1 MWFDRLGARLR
12 GMYRAGER
20 GTEAVPQDMSEG
32 TGEPSPQ
39 LMAAFAAAHPPQR
52 GVRGFF
58 AAHRFAVASVSLGL
72 AAAAAC
78 QMPLDY
84 QREFGASVTCEL
96 ARETWPEGQ
105 IDGIA
110 HDLAGQLGAER
121 VALRVHDDG
130 GPTQSFR
137 VDMWGA
143 EVDDAGLIAALR
155 VRAPQIPA
163 DKCVRTPLAGTVH
176 GTLGGRLGYGL
187 LDIDLDRVDAEST
200 RQEILEALELQGV
213 DGEAQVEIREV
224 DGKREV
230 QIRIE
235 AYSHGP
241 PEP

>member
-1 MWFDRLGARLR
+1 MLFDRLGARLR
-12 GMYRAGER
+12 RIYRQGA
-20 GTEAVPQDMSEG
+20 AQDMSAG
-32 TGEPSPQ
+32 TGDALERE
-39 LMAAFAAAHPPQR
+39 LLAAHAAAYPVQG

-78 QMPLDY
+78 QVPVDY
-84 QREFGASVTCEL
+84 EREFGASVTCEL

-110 HDLAGQLGAER
+110 QELAKELGAER
-121 VALRVHDDG
+121 LALRVHDDG
-130 GPTQSFR
+130 GATQSFR
-137 VDMWGA
+137 VDLWGA

-155 VRAPQIPA
+155 ERAPQIPA
-163 DKCVRTPLAGTVH
+163 SACLRTPLAGTVH

-187 LDIDLDRVDAEST
+187 LDIDLDRADAEST
-200 RQEILEALELQGV
+200 RLEILEALELQGV
-213 DGEAQVEIREV
+213 EGDALVEIREV

-235 AYSHGP
+235 AHASSSQ
-241 PEP
+241 E